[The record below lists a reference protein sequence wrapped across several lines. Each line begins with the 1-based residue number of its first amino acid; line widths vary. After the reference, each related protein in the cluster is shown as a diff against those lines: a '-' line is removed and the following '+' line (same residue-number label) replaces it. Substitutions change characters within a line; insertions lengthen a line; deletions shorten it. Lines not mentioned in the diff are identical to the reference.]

1 VQPPFTSGTKVNQ
14 AVVAFLDGRRLK
26 GYIFNFSAIREV
38 FRLFPSEKATHESGT
53 DVLMKDLKAI
63 FFVKDFS
70 GDPAYKESPEHDAP
84 QRGRKI
90 EITFADGE
98 KLTGITDAYNK
109 QKLGFF
115 VFPLDAGSNNVR
127 IFVINRNVHDAQ
139 MH

>member
-1 VQPPFTSGTKVNQ
+1 M
-14 AVVAFLDGRRLK
+14 VAFLDGRRLK
-26 GYIFNFSAIREV
+26 GYIFNFSAIRES
-38 FRLFPSEKATHESGT
+38 FRLFPTEKATHESGT

-70 GDPAYKESPEHDAP
+70 GDPAFKELAEPDAP

-90 EITFADGE
+90 DITFADGE
-98 KLTGITDAYNK
+98 KLTGVTDAYNK

-115 VFPLDAGSNNVR
+115 VFPTDARSNNIR
-127 IFVINRNVHDAQ
+127 IFVINRNVRDAQ